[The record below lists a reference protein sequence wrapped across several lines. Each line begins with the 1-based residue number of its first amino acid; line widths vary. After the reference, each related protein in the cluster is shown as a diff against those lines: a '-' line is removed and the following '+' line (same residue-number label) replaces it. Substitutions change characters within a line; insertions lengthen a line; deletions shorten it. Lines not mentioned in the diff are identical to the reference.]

1 MKRKLLCSLIAS
13 LFAAAA
19 GSATAQSGGLVVT
32 GTMSVGG
39 IYVDDNDPK
48 DASKLNEYRD
58 MDSGVLAGFDIKG
71 RSRTYWFDAFGEN
84 LARDDQYI
92 ALGGGSY
99 DVFRYRLWT
108 DQLKHNFLF
117 NGITPYAGAG
127 NTPQTA
133 TFPRLDPTTW
143 NQVDIGY
150 KRRDDGL
157 SFELQAVNPWYV
169 RLDGNQVSWKG
180 TKPGASSQG
189 TSPGNGFVDLVFPV
203 DYKTKNLG
211 IEGGYNTRAMHFDLS
226 WMVSKFE
233 NSQESIQWT
242 NGYYANALD
251 KTYLAADNRYTR
263 VAGNATFRDLP
274 WATTI
279 AARFTTDE
287 LKSSVGL
294 GTQILCCSGSTY
306 SPTGPSSGTF
316 DGNIKNQTFSVTANS
331 APARTVDA
339 RVYYNYRK
347 RDDESTHITFN
358 STALGTY
365 ENELFSY
372 NKDNYGFDA
381 YWRIAKGHRLGGGY
395 DYLDTEREGRFDFDR
410 TKDKRLFVEYKNT
423 MLPELAA
430 RLKYTRLERDSN
442 FLLGSSGTGI
452 SDPNYMNRYVT
463 AFDLSNVN
471 QDQWKLTLD
480 FAPMPNLDLGF
491 EGTLKKNDYEKNV
504 LGRLKDDRREIYL
517 SASYGEPG
525 GPRVTVFGDSE
536 EVKYDSMHR
545 VTNSSAGQGI
555 YEPSAPPNA
564 TNYNW
569 FGKVKDRNW
578 AAGVA
583 LDWPVSP
590 QFSFN
595 ASAIYYKT
603 DGNVDLSLQQ
613 GVPSSV
619 VAPVPL
625 AEFDDTKRTSIN
637 VKGVYAFSKSL
648 SFTAGYAYE
657 KYEYKDDQYDGYR
670 YTIPAANNQN
680 SYLDGVYAFP
690 QYKANIFYGLLT
702 YRF

>member
-1 MKRKLLCSLIAS
+1 MNRKLLCSLIAS
-13 LFAAAA
+13 LFAASA
-19 GSATAQSGGLVVT
+19 GSAAAQSGGLVVT
-32 GTMSVGG
+32 GSMSVGG
-39 IYVDDNDPK
+39 IYTDDNDPQ

-58 MDSGVLAGFDIKG
+58 LDSGGLVGFDIKG
-71 RSRTYWFDAFGEN
+71 RSQRYWFDAFGEN

-92 ALGGGSY
+92 ALRGGSY
-99 DVFRYRLWT
+99 DLFKYRLFS

-127 NTPQTA
+127 SVLQTA

-157 SFELQAVNPWYV
+157 SFELQSANPWYARV
-169 RLDGNQVSWKG
+169 DGNQVSWKG

-189 TSPGNGFVDLVFPV
+189 TSPGNGFVDLSIPV
-203 DYKTKNLG
+203 DYKTKNLSV
-211 IEGGYNTRAMHFDLS
+211 EGGYNTRAMHFDLS
-226 WMVSKFE
+226 WMLSKFE

-242 NGYYANALD
+242 NGYYNNALD

-274 WATTI
+274 WQTTV

-287 LKSSVGL
+287 LKNSVGL
-294 GTQILCCSGSTY
+294 GSSLLSTGGAQVSTGASAGS
-306 SPTGPSSGTF
+306 F
-316 DGNIKNQTFSVTANS
+316 DGNIKNQTFSITANS
-331 APARTVDA
+331 APARAVDV

-347 RDDESTHITFN
+347 REDDSSHVTFT
-358 STALGTY
+358 SSALGNY
-365 ENELFSY
+365 EYEPFSY
-372 NKDNYGFDA
+372 DKDNYGFDV

-395 DYLDTEREGRFDFDR
+395 DYLDTDREGRFDFDR

-423 MLPELAA
+423 MLPDLAA

-442 FLLGSSGTGI
+442 FLLANSGTGPT
-452 SDPNYMNRYVT
+452 DVNYWNRYVT

-480 FAPMPNLDLGF
+480 FTPMPNLDLGF
-491 EGTLKKNDYEKNV
+491 EGTMKKNDYEQNV

-525 GPRVTVFGDSE
+525 GPRFTVFGDSE

-545 VTNSSAGQGI
+545 VVGSGTATGA
-555 YEPSAPPNA
+555 YEPSTPPSA
-564 TNYNW
+564 SNYNW

-583 LDWPVSP
+583 FDWPVNDR
-590 QFSFN
+590 FSFN

-603 DGNVDLSLQQ
+603 DGNVDLSLQE
-613 GVPSSV
+613 GVPASV
-619 VAPVPL
+619 VRPVPL

-637 VKGVYAFSKSL
+637 LKGIYAFTKSL
-648 SFTAGYAYE
+648 SLTAGYAYE

-670 YTIPAANNQN
+670 YTIPAATNQN
-680 SYLDGVYAFP
+680 SYLDGINAFP
-690 QYKANIFYGLLT
+690 QYKANIFYGMLS